1 MTDEQLGLRKM
12 TFEGIAYDD
21 DWLVIWRGLA
31 VGRILKQSG
40 IAYGKP
46 SWFWTITY
54 SGTVKPARGSGVATD
69 LEDGKASFKAAWA
82 ELRSRLTDD
91 EIERFRRQEEATE
104 HRGQWPKRS

>member
-1 MTDEQLGLRKM
+1 MSQDHLSLRKM
-12 TFEGIAYDD
+12 AFEDIEYDD

-46 SWFWTITY
+46 NWFWTITY

-69 LEDGKASFKAAWA
+69 LEDGKAGFKAAWA
-82 ELRSRLTDD
+82 ELQARLTDE
-91 EIERFRRQEEATE
+91 EIERFRRHEADLE
-104 HRGQWPKRS
+104 RRAR